1 MECMT
6 EAGTLKRCTKLEA
19 VCYTLKDAPPPP
31 PPRRGGYYA
40 GGGYQKKKKTVS
52 VFDHPSVLVFK

>member
-1 MECMT
+1 MT

-19 VCYTLKDAPPPP
+19 VCYTLKDA
-31 PPRRGGYYA
+31 RDASNA
-40 GGGYQKKKKTVS
+40 GGGTTQAAVTKKKKKTVS